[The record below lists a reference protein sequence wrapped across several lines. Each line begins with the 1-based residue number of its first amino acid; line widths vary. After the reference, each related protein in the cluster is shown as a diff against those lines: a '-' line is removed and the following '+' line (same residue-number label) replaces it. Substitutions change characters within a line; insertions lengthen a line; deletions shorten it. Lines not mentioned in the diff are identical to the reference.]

1 MAHIHYSQEN
11 VRILPNRWDGIA
23 LLLLASII
31 AFTAYG
37 AMHMSLPFK
46 LGETMHI
53 QSHPSALIP
62 YSLLTCLR
70 MFIALVFSFLA
81 TFIIAPI
88 AAKSAKGEQIIIPI
102 IDILQSVPILGYL
115 SIFVP
120 FFIGLFPGSMV
131 GPEAAVI
138 FVIFTSQ
145 VWNMILSFYQSL
157 KTIPSELQEAT
168 EVYQLSPWQKFWRLE
183 VPYAMPGLLWNAMM
197 SMSAGWFFIVAS
209 EAISIANQT
218 ITLPGVGSYIA
229 LAIENHSIKA
239 LWYSII
245 AMLIVITL
253 YDQIFFRPLV
263 AWSKKFTLSEAEEEE
278 ASSWVLVT
286 LQRTALLQYLGQ
298 YTALIGDWIVNNR
311 FLIGHAFKKKPK
323 KAKFSFGFSIPSWLQ
338 NLVWYGLML
347 LICIWA
353 AMKTTAF
360 FQAHISWQEVL
371 HVNLLSFYTFLRVSI
386 LLLLC
391 SIIWVPIGIWTGLN
405 PKAAR
410 IVQPLAQFAAAF
422 PANLFFPLFVILV
435 THFKLNFEIYSAP
448 IMILGTQ
455 WYILFNVI
463 AGATAIPKELKL
475 AASNMQL
482 KGLLKWRKYLIPAIM
497 PYFITGLIT
506 AAGGSWN
513 ASIVAEIIQWGH
525 QELIAQ
531 GLGSYITIATNEG
544 NFAQIALGV
553 IIMCLW
559 VTIINIIFWRP
570 IYRLAT
576 KRYQLG
582 T

>member
-157 KTIPSELQEAT
+157 KSIPSELQEAT

-278 ASSWVLVT
+278 E
-286 LQRTALLQYLGQ
+286 
-298 YTALIGDWIVNNR
+298 N
-311 FLIGHAFKKKPK
+311 
-323 KAKFSFGFSIPSWLQ
+323 GFECCPHS
-338 NLVWYGLML
+338 
-347 LICIWA
+347 
-353 AMKTTAF
+353 
-360 FQAHISWQEVL
+360 
-371 HVNLLSFYTFLRVSI
+371 TFVSI
-386 LLLLC
+386 IYCLQTQQDESVC
-391 SIIWVPIGIWTGLN
+391 
-405 PKAAR
+405 R
-410 IVQPLAQFAAAF
+410 
-422 PANLFFPLFVILV
+422 LV
-435 THFKLNFEIYSAP
+435 RVEEEH
-448 IMILGTQ
+448 
-455 WYILFNVI
+455 
-463 AGATAIPKELKL
+463 
-475 AASNMQL
+475 
-482 KGLLKWRKYLIPAIM
+482 
-497 PYFITGLIT
+497 
-506 AAGGSWN
+506 GS
-513 ASIVAEIIQWGH
+513 
-525 QELIAQ
+525 
-531 GLGSYITIATNEG
+531 
-544 NFAQIALGV
+544 
-553 IIMCLW
+553 
-559 VTIINIIFWRP
+559 
-570 IYRLAT
+570 
-576 KRYQLG
+576 
-582 T
+582 